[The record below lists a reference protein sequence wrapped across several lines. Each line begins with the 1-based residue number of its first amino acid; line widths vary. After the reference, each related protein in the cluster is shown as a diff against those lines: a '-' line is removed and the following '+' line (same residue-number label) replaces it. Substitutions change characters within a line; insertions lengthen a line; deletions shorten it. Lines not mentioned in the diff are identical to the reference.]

1 MTQALKVSREALAA
15 MIAVEML
22 TEGVYFESGS
32 VWGLPLS
39 GSRVAR
45 TFRALADAGVVRR
58 SSVKGKYNFTQG
70 FLEGMRREITR
81 KMPRGSLVHFPDLAV
96 FEVSGI
102 ADWTEAELDVYSRR
116 LREHWA
122 SKRHP

>member
-1 MTQALKVSREALAA
+1 LTQALQVSKEALAA

-22 TEGVYFESGS
+22 AEGVYFESGS

-58 SSVKGKYNFTQG
+58 SSVKGKYHFTQG
-70 FLEGMRREITR
+70 FLEEMRR
-81 KMPRGSLVHFPDLAV
+81 
-96 FEVSGI
+96 
-102 ADWTEAELDVYSRR
+102 R
-116 LREHWA
+116 LQERCQGGTW
-122 SKRHP
+122 STSPT